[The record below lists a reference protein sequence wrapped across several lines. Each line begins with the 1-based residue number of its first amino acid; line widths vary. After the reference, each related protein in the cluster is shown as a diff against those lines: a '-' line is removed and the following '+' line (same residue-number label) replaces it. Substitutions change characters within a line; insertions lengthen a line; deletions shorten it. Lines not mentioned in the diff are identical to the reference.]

1 MYLRMAKRLLVETDK
16 RLLWKLAYNFGL
28 KGMLSVE
35 RFKRKMKRGE
45 FFPPFLYISV
55 INSCNLR
62 CQGCWVDV
70 AAKQARIEPTAMNRL
85 ALMPSTYALSF
96 GQLAKPYAR
105 ARTSWASWRANL
117 AASGPG

>member
-1 MYLRMAKRLLVETDK
+1 MYLQMARRMLMETDK
-16 RLLWKLAYNFGL
+16 RLLWKLAYNFGF

-35 RFKRKMKRGE
+35 RFKRRMKRGQ

-70 AAKQARIEPTAMNRL
+70 AAKQQIIEADAMNRL
-85 ALMPSTYALSF
+85 LKESKEAGNSF
-96 GQLAKPYAR
+96 FGIV
-105 ARTSWASWRANL
+105 
-117 AASGPG
+117 GG